1 MTVRRLKAEELRL
14 VCDPALLPFRS
25 TEELA
30 PLDTMIGQT
39 RALDATTFGIGVK
52 HAGYN
57 LFVLGPAATG
67 KTTTMQRLL
76 TQAAASEPVASDY
89 CYVHNFSDPYRP
101 TALELPAGRGREL
114 GEEMTRL
121 VEECKA
127 RLPRAFESEA
137 FERKRSEIL
146 EALARRQEHE
156 IAELERAARAHG
168 LTIVRA
174 HDGLGVAPAPFGKAL
189 SPEEF
194 GELPESTRQGIVA
207 ALEGLEEQVEA
218 TRRRLRDHEREARAA
233 HQKLVSEVAT
243 AATRQLIRELRE
255 RFAGLDAVQ
264 RYLDGV
270 EADLIAHA
278 EVLRGR
284 EEDKPI
290 VPFLSAPQAFLD
302 RYRVNVLVDRRD
314 ARGAPVVL
322 EPNPTYGNL
331 LGRIEHHVHFGAL
344 VTDFT
349 LIKPGA
355 LHQANGG
362 YLILEAKDVLTS
374 FLAWGALKKA
384 LKSRSIRIQEPLEE
398 LRLVTAATLAPEPIP
413 LTVKVVLIGTPLLYY
428 LLYNLDEDFRE
439 LFKVKVDFDD
449 SLERTPEV
457 ELLYARFVAATC
469 REEHLPHFSADGVAK
484 LVERSARMVAH
495 QGRLSTRLGLL
506 QDLIREAAFCARRSA
521 RPLVGADEVSRAI
534 ADRIHRANLLEER
547 LGRLIAEGDLL
558 ISTEGEAVGQV
569 NGISLLSSGDHA
581 FGRPSRITVRTFAGE
596 PGVVD
601 IEREV
606 KLGGPVHSKG
616 VMILTG
622 FLAGRYARENPLA
635 LSASIAFE
643 QHYEE
648 IEGDSASSAELYALL
663 SSLSG
668 IPLSQGLAVT
678 GSVNQQGQIQPVG
691 AINEKIE
698 GFFDVCRTRGL
709 SGQQGVV
716 IPDTNVRHLMLRE
729 DVVEAVRGERFH
741 VYAVSTVDEG
751 LTLLAGRPAGE
762 RGPDGQFATD
772 SINAAVERALADNVG
787 RLRLIRGEPAATHP
801 MKGERR

>member
-1 MTVRRLKAEELRL
+1 
-14 VCDPALLPFRS
+14 
-25 TEELA
+25 
-30 PLDTMIGQT
+30 
-39 RALDATTFGIGVK
+39 
-52 HAGYN
+52 
-57 LFVLGPAATG
+57 
-67 KTTTMQRLL
+67 
-76 TQAAASEPVASDY
+76 
-89 CYVHNFSDPYRP
+89 
-101 TALELPAGRGREL
+101 
-114 GEEMTRL
+114 
-121 VEECKA
+121 
-127 RLPRAFESEA
+127 
-137 FERKRSEIL
+137 
-146 EALARRQEHE
+146 
-156 IAELERAARAHG
+156 
-168 LTIVRA
+168 
-174 HDGLGVAPAPFGKAL
+174 
-189 SPEEF
+189 
-194 GELPESTRQGIVA
+194 
-207 ALEGLEEQVEA
+207 
-218 TRRRLRDHEREARAA
+218 
-233 HQKLVSEVAT
+233 
-243 AATRQLIRELRE
+243 
-255 RFAGLDAVQ
+255 
-264 RYLDGV
+264 
-270 EADLIAHA
+270 
-278 EVLRGR
+278 
-284 EEDKPI
+284 
-290 VPFLSAPQAFLD
+290 
-302 RYRVNVLVDRRD
+302 
-314 ARGAPVVL
+314 
-322 EPNPTYGNL
+322 
-331 LGRIEHHVHFGAL
+331 
-344 VTDFT
+344 
-349 LIKPGA
+349 
-355 LHQANGG
+355 
-362 YLILEAKDVLTS
+362 
-374 FLAWGALKKA
+374 
-384 LKSRSIRIQEPLEE
+384 
-398 LRLVTAATLAPEPIP
+398 
-413 LTVKVVLIGTPLLYY
+413 
-428 LLYNLDEDFRE
+428 
-439 LFKVKVDFDD
+439 
-449 SLERTPEV
+449 
-457 ELLYARFVAATC
+457 
-469 REEHLPHFSADGVAK
+469 
-484 LVERSARMVAH
+484 
-495 QGRLSTRLGLL
+495 
-506 QDLIREAAFCARRSA
+506 
-521 RPLVGADEVSRAI
+521 VSRAI

-678 GSVNQQGQIQPVG
+678 GSVNQQGQI
-691 AINEKIE
+691 
-698 GFFDVCRTRGL
+698 RGL